1 MAVEHITITQSSK
14 ELAQLAADE
23 QDPTVARRLVGL
35 RLFRVL
41 SLKGDADPVPQVAS
55 ALRLSE
61 SAVRRWL
68 ADYRDHG
75 LEHLLSNGR
84 ADTPSVEKT
93 LTPESEP
100 AMTEAP
106 SSLASRIDLD
116 RILGSVSDSEDALR
130 AWRGRNQYMSQLQDD
145 WPTRKDLGIGASR
158 SESDRSPVKRRA
170 AESAAASRVRPLS
183 DAVEQAADAPGVD
196 AGSRRTDASGHVTDS
211 GGASLQHTDHGE
223 LTSASAVQD
232 REPQPQSRPEST
244 PANESTSLSGA
255 RILVA
260 ETDEMIR
267 SVMRHRIQ
275 KHGAV
280 VVEASDGMEVV
291 GIAQATQF
299 DLAVISATLPGLDGF
314 EVISWLRE
322 SDHGAYV
329 PVMMTAWP
337 GEASDMSRAFETGA
351 DDFLRKPFSPA
362 EMIARLK
369 RLLSKP
375 GPRGGN
381 GDSS

>member
-1 MAVEHITITQSSK
+1 MAVEHVTITQSSK

-23 QDPTVARRLVGL
+23 QDPTVARRLVCL

-41 SLKGDADPVPQVAS
+41 SLKGEADPVPQVAS

-84 ADTPSVEKT
+84 AGTPKVEKASA
-93 LTPESEP
+93 PEPEP
-100 AMTEAP
+100 AVTEAP
-106 SSLASRIDLD
+106 SPLASSIDLD

-130 AWRGRNQYMSQLQDD
+130 ALRGRNQYMSDLQAH

-158 SESDRSPVKRRA
+158 SESDRPPVKRRA

-183 DAVEQAADAPGVD
+183 DAVEQAAVAPGVE
-196 AGSRRTDASGHVTDS
+196 AGSRRSNASRHVTDS
-211 GGASLQHTDHGE
+211 GGANHQQADHGE
-223 LTSASAVQD
+223 STSANAVQD
-232 REPQPQSRPEST
+232 REPQPQSRPERVS
-244 PANESTSLSGA
+244 AHESTSLSGA
-255 RILVA
+255 RVLVA

-267 SVMRHRIQ
+267 TVIRHRIQ

-291 GIAQATQF
+291 GLVQATQF

-322 SDHGAYV
+322 SDHGAFV

-337 GEASDMSRAFETGA
+337 GDASDMSRAFETGA

-369 RLLSKP
+369 RLLSKS

>member
-1 MAVEHITITQSSK
+1 MAVEHVTITHSSK

-23 QDPTVARRLVGL
+23 KDPTVARRLVCL

-41 SLKGDADPVPQVAS
+41 SLKGEVDPVPQVAS

-84 ADTPSVEKT
+84 ADTPPVNS
-93 LTPESEP
+93 TPTPKPEP
-100 AMTEAP
+100 AITEAP

-130 AWRGRNQYMSQLQDD
+130 AWRGRNQYMSRLQDD
-145 WPTRKDLGIGASR
+145 WPTRKDIGIGAAR
-158 SESDRSPVKRRA
+158 SESDRPPVKRRV
-170 AESAAASRVRPLS
+170 AESDAASRVRPPS
-183 DAVEQAADAPGVD
+183 SAVEHVTDAPGVE
-196 AGSRRTDASGHVTDS
+196 AGSRRSDASGDVMDS
-211 GGASLQHTDHGE
+211 GVENIQHAGDGE
-223 LTSASAVQD
+223 LTSTSAVQD
-232 REPQPQSRPEST
+232 REPQPQSKSERT
-244 PANESTSLSGA
+244 HAHESTSLSGA
-255 RILVA
+255 RVLVA
-260 ETDEMIR
+260 ETDDMIR
-267 SVMRHRIQ
+267 TVMRHRIQ

-291 GIAQATQF
+291 GIVQATQF

-337 GEASDMSRAFETGA
+337 GDASDMSRAFETGA

-369 RLLSKP
+369 RLLSKS